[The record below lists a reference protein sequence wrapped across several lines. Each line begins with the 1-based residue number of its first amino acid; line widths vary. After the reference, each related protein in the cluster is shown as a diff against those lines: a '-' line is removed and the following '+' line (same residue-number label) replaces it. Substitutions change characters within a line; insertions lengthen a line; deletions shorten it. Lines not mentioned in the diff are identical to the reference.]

1 MLDEIQPCRQKKQQQ
16 QLHLKKKKK
25 KKTPPKSI
33 DKVHAFQT
41 DDPPLG
47 CESIF
52 ERALTKL
59 SKLCRLNEIINFT
72 LDLTVKFG
80 IKYNEVK

>member
-1 MLDEIQPCRQKKQQQ
+1 MFDEIQPCRQKKQQQ

-25 KKTPPKSI
+25 KTPPKSI
-33 DKVHAFQT
+33 NKVHAFQT
-41 DDPPLG
+41 DDLPLG

-59 SKLCRLNEIINFT
+59 SKLSRLNEIINFT